1 MKALIVI
8 DMQEDFV
15 NGVLGTPEAQ
25 AIVPNVVDKMMAYE
39 NTDSIILFTK
49 DTHYED
55 YGETQEGKKLPVPH
69 CIEGTDG
76 WSIVREIHNEFKKG
90 NYVKYSSDKIIN
102 SRILKET
109 FGSVDLANLLVDFP
123 TGTFESIEL
132 CGVCTDICVI
142 ANAVL
147 IKTLLP
153 EVPMIVDASC
163 CAGVTPEKHK
173 AALEVMKSLQIEV
186 IGEDK

>member
-25 AIVPNVVDKMMAYE
+25 AIVPNVVDKMIAYE
-39 NTDSIILFTK
+39 NTESIVLFTK

-55 YGETQEGKKLPVPH
+55 YSETQEGKKLPVPH

-102 SRILKET
+102 SRIIKET
-109 FGSVDLANLLVDFP
+109 FGSVDLIKVLDKINTVDKITEIEFCGLVTNICLISNVLLTKAAFP
-123 TGTFESIEL
+123 DIE
-132 CGVCTDICVI
+132 I
-142 ANAVL
+142 
-147 IKTLLP
+147 
-153 EVPMIVDASC
+153 IVDSEC
-163 CAGVTPEKHK
+163 CAGTTVEDHK
-173 AALEVMKSLQIEV
+173 AALQVMKSCQIN
-186 IGEDK
+186 II